1 MGFEG
6 DYVLIRDPQRGTDA
20 VWFYDQP
27 YPAVAQIKDHVAF
40 YPDRVELTVSVPDT
54 PED

>member
-1 MGFEG
+1 M
-6 DYVLIRDPQRGTDA
+6 RPTTRSSTARRGTDA

-40 YPDRVELTVSVPDT
+40 YTDRVELTVNGTDT
-54 PED
+54 PEA